1 MRNEETVPNG
11 DKDMELDFTTLTV
24 AIDGPSG
31 AGKSTVAKKA
41 AAIVGLIYVDT
52 GALYRTVGLYMLEHG
67 ISDEDA
73 DGIVAALPEVEIRLG
88 FENGAQEVYLCGE
101 PVGEKIRTEDASRY
115 ASAVSKL
122 PPVRDFL
129 LDTQRDL
136 AKRGG
141 VVMDGRDIGTVIMP
155 DADVKVFYTAS
166 AETRAERRFREQRER
181 GMDVTYEEILA
192 AIEARDKQDSER
204 EVAPLKPADDA
215 IVFYNDPYPIDACV
229 LWLCGVLTRAAWE
242 KAINGGR

>member
-1 MRNEETVPNG
+1 MNI
-11 DKDMELDFTTLTV
+11 ELTKLTV

-31 AGKSTVAKKA
+31 AGKSTVAKQA
-41 AAIVGLIYVDT
+41 AAAAGLVYVDT

-67 ISDEDA
+67 IGDEDA
-73 DGIVAALPEVEIRLG
+73 EGIVAALPEVDIRLA
-88 FENGAQEVYLCGE
+88 FEDGAQQVYLCGE
-101 PVGEKIRTEDASRY
+101 AVGDRIRTEDASRY

-129 LDTQRDL
+129 LDVQRRL
-136 AKRGG
+136 ARQGG
-141 VVMDGRDIGTVIMP
+141 VIMDGRDIGTVIMP
-155 DADVKVFYTAS
+155 DADVKIFYTAT

-204 EVAPLKPADDA
+204 EVAPLKPAEDA
-215 IVFYNDPYPIDACV
+215 IVFYNDPYPIEACV
-229 LWLCGVLTRAAWE
+229 CWVLGVLTRAAWE
-242 KAINGGR
+242 KERNG